1 LCEVLQAAHNQGI
14 IHRDLKPTNLMVV
27 DPDTPYEHI
36 KVMDFGLAKLVQP
49 SPGMLPNLSGYEFA
63 LGTPGFMS
71 PEQARG
77 EEVDQRG
84 DLYSVGVILF
94 ELLTGR
100 VPFEGTTTL
109 DLMLAHATQPPPLF
123 AEVGAESWAPP
134 SIEALI
140 RACLDKDPNK
150 RPANAREL
158 ADRFETALAHEEV
171 VQEQA
176 LHEPPPRDPSPQ
188 VLQDRLPEGESQLP
202 DPNSLSFQLEA
213 WMPEKIAAYKLR
225 GFVYDVGGKVVES
238 VPGRIRVRLGG
249 KGSVYAPTGL
259 KSWLGLERQS
269 SQVDME
275 LHLKRN
281 DPEKESHLHITV
293 VFRPTEPTRLNGT
306 WNERCSQ
313 IFCDLRA
320 YLMGRSWCS

>member
-1 LCEVLQAAHNQGI
+1 
-14 IHRDLKPTNLMVV
+14 
-27 DPDTPYEHI
+27 
-36 KVMDFGLAKLVQP
+36 
-49 SPGMLPNLSGYEFA
+49 
-63 LGTPGFMS
+63 MS

-94 ELLTGR
+94 ELLTGQ
-100 VPFEGTTTL
+100 VPFAGATTME
-109 DLMLAHATQPPPLF
+109 LMLAHATQTPPPF
-123 AEVGAESWAPP
+123 AEVGAENWAPP
-134 SIEALI
+134 AIEAVV
-140 RACLDKDPNK
+140 RACLAKDPRQ
-150 RPANAREL
+150 RPDSAREL

-176 LHEPPPRDPSPQ
+176 LHEPPPLNLAPQ
-188 VLQDRLPEGESQLP
+188 APQEQASQLDGPLP

-238 VPGRIRVRLGG
+238 VPGRIRMQLGG
-249 KGSVYAPTGL
+249 KGSVYAPTGV
-259 KSWLGLERQS
+259 KSWLGLDRQS
-269 SQVDME
+269 SLVDVE

-281 DPEKESHLHITV
+281 DPEKESQLHITV
-293 VFRPTEPTRLNGT
+293 TFRPTDSARLNGA
-306 WNERCSQ
+306 WRNRCSQ